1 MTATVRAACISVCL
15 FAVGTA
21 AVHLEIEN
29 VRRGVRIR
37 RLLKE
42 EDASLERLR
51 RLEIRYSRM
60 TSPDVLSKRFE
71 EDFEPG
77 GGGSP
82 APVPPGA
89 R

>member
-1 MTATVRAACISVCL
+1 MTATVRAACISACL

-21 AVHLEIEN
+21 AVHLEIDN

-60 TSPDVLSKRFE
+60 TSPDVLSKRLG
-71 EDFEPG
+71 EDFDPG
-77 GGGSP
+77 GGAPP
-82 APVPPGA
+82 APRSPDD